1 VLDSKALALEVIER
15 CQTLASFSEDAG
27 SIRRTFLCPAM
38 RDCHREIT
46 SWLAPLGAAS
56 KIDAAGN
63 LRITYPASEPDAPR
77 LLIGSHLDSIP
88 NAGAYDGI
96 LGVVLAAALLSALEG
111 RRLPYAIEVIGF
123 SEEEGVRFGTPFLG
137 SRALIGTLDDEL
149 LKRKDAQG
157 ISIRQALENFGLNPA
172 DTPQAALS
180 RDALGYIEFH
190 IEQGPVLESIGHPL
204 GVVETI
210 VGQSR
215 LEITFVGH
223 ANHAGTTPMNL
234 RHDAVAAAGEWICA
248 VENHAKYTSDLVA
261 TVGAIQVKPGTGNV
275 IAGEARLSLDVRH
288 PVDAARE
295 IAVEYLLREAE
306 EIASRRG
313 LKSIEKRLLEQP
325 AVPMSDFLVKQV
337 AQAVSQ
343 AGCEP
348 YRMVSGAGHDAMIM
362 ATKVPTAMVFL
373 RTPGGVSH
381 DPEEAVAVGDVAK
394 AIECGSHLLDQLA
407 NSTEFLRRT
416 QHA

>member
-1 VLDSKALALEVIER
+1 L
-15 CQTLASFSEDAG
+15 
-27 SIRRTFLCPAM
+27 
-38 RDCHREIT
+38 
-46 SWLAPLGAAS
+46 
-56 KIDAAGN
+56 
-63 LRITYPASEPDAPR
+63 LR
-77 LLIGSHLDSIP
+77 
-88 NAGAYDGI
+88 
-96 LGVVLAAALLSALEG
+96 ALEG
-111 RRLPYAIEVIGF
+111 RRLPYAVEVIGF

-137 SRALIGTLDDEL
+137 SRALVGTLDDEL
-149 LKRKDAQG
+149 LKRNDAQG
-157 ISIRQALENFGLNPA
+157 ISIRQALEHFGLNPA
-172 DTPQAALS
+172 EIPKAALPG
-180 RDALGYIEFH
+180 DTLGYVEFH

-234 RHDAVAAAGEWICA
+234 RHDAVAAAAEWISA

-261 TVGAIQVKPGTGNV
+261 TVGAIQVNPGTGNV

-288 PVDAARE
+288 RGDAARE

-313 LKSIEKRLLEQP
+313 LKSTEKRLLEQP
-325 AVPMSDFLVKQV
+325 AVPMNPFLVNQV
-337 AQAVSQ
+337 AQAVTQ

-362 ATKVPTAMVFL
+362 AAKVPTAMVFL

-381 DPEEAVAVGDVAK
+381 DPREAVAVADVAK
-394 AIECGSHLLDQLA
+394 AIECGGYLLDQLA